1 MTSLEAVRARF
12 ARNQGLPF
20 ADVLTEA
27 SIRAV
32 LDEHGVQFRDR
43 LFNPFTTIWGFLSQ
57 VLRATGQNHWRR
69 VGPQRAGQ
77 FGLRAHV
84 DVTEIGSV

>member
-27 SIRAV
+27 SIRGV

-43 LFNPFTTIWGFLSQ
+43 LFNPFTTI
-57 VLRATGQNHWRR
+57 
-69 VGPQRAGQ
+69 
-77 FGLRAHV
+77 
-84 DVTEIGSV
+84 